1 MTTTEAPPVEEWR
14 QLDRNTM
21 PVTAVWIAGIL
32 AGISIPIL
40 IGVRNNDGPFGL
52 VLAIALGGI
61 VVGTGGATVIDW
73 MRWRHTTYRVTD
85 ERVEVRHAWILH
97 KLRSVPRERVRTV
110 DLAADPVQRMFGV
123 VKVKVGTGEQAT
135 ATSGHLTLDPVS
147 RAEAENLRRVLLRHA
162 AGPVD
167 DSVEEA
173 GRPIATLKWSWLRNA
188 PISVTT
194 PILGAAAFGGVMQ
207 VSEWFGAQG
216 AVFRMV
222 RDDLFNGLTIL
233 WLVAVLVAAGVIVG
247 VVGSLG
253 LWVEMWW
260 NYRLTREHGTLR
272 VQRGFLTTRSLSLE
286 QRRLRGVNLFEAFG
300 TRLAGAARVDVIAT
314 GMKEDAQNKNNS
326 TPKTLLPAAP
336 MAVARQV
343 AADVLGT
350 DPLSGVDIRPHPR
363 AARGRLVHWAVYAV
377 LALAAVLAV
386 LGLLLTTVLLH
397 IAWITA
403 VVLMPIAIALALDA
417 YRNLGHGLS
426 DEYLVTRYGGGSRNT
441 VALVRG
447 GVIGWT
453 VRRSPFQR
461 RAGLMT
467 LSATTAASKG
477 EYFVRDIGESEGLEF
492 AEEAVPGLLTPF
504 LEPQR

>member
-1 MTTTEAPPVEEWR
+1 MTTAEAPPVEEWR
-14 QLDRNTM
+14 QLDRNTV
-21 PVTAVWIAGIL
+21 PVTAVWTGGIL
-32 AGISIPIL
+32 AGISVPIL
-40 IGVRNNDGPFGL
+40 IGVLNNDGPFGL
-52 VLAIALGGI
+52 VLAIAIGGI
-61 VVGTGGATVIDW
+61 VVGTVGAAVIDW

-110 DLAADPVQRMFGV
+110 DLAADPVQRVFGV
-123 VKVKVGTGEQAT
+123 VKVKVGTGEQAS

-147 RAEAENLRRVLLRHA
+147 RAEAENLRKLLLRHA
-162 AGPVD
+162 AGPAS
-167 DSVEEA
+167 DSAES
-173 GRPIATLKWSWLRNA
+173 GQPIASLSWAWLRNA

-207 VSEWFGAQG
+207 VMEWFGAEG
-216 AVFRMV
+216 WLFRTI
-222 RDDLFNGLTIL
+222 RYDLFNDLSIL
-233 WLVAVLVAAGVIVG
+233 WLIAVLVAAGVVVG

-272 VQRGFLTTRSLSLE
+272 VQRGFLTTRSLSIE

-314 GMKEDAQNKNNS
+314 GMKEDAQNQNNS

-336 MAVARQV
+336 LEVARRV
-343 AADVLGT
+343 AADVLGA
-350 DPLSGVDIRPHPR
+350 DPLSTVDIRPHPR
-363 AARGRLVHWAVYAV
+363 AARARLIRWAIYAV
-377 LALAAVLAV
+377 LALAGVLAV

-426 DEYLVTRYGGGSRNT
+426 GDYLVTRYGGGSRNT

-477 EYFVRDIGESEGLEF
+477 EYFVRDIGESEGLDF

-504 LEPQR
+504 LEPRR